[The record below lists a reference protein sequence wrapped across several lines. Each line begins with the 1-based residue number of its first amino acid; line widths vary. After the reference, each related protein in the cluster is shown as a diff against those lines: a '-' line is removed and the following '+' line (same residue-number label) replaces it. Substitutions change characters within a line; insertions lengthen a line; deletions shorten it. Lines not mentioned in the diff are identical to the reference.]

1 MIFIKCWGVRGS
13 RCGGCVVVVVVVL
26 LLLVVVCVCGVCQA
40 HALLHLKV
48 AHKQFCIAS
57 AIYGGTWAW
66 CEWGIVN

>member
-1 MIFIKCWGVRGS
+1 MIGTSAASVVVA
-13 RCGGCVVVVVVVL
+13 VVVVVVV
-26 LLLVVVCVCGVCQA
+26 VGGGVCVCGVCQA

>member
-1 MIFIKCWGVRGS
+1 MILIKCLGVRGS
-13 RCGGCVVVVVVVL
+13 RCGGCVVVVV
-26 LLLVVVCVCGVCQA
+26 VVVCVCGVCQA

-66 CEWGIVN
+66 CECGIDD